1 MRKETWTSIILA
13 GTLLAGVTAC
23 ERAGEPTQPGTSG
36 SPPARQEQPSSPP
49 SSPSSQPEKQQPG
62 GTQK

>member
-1 MRKETWTSIILA
+1 MRKEIWTSIILA

-23 ERAGEPTQPGTSG
+23 ERAGEPAKPAPSG

-49 SSPSSQPEKQQPG
+49 SGTSSQPEKQKPAD
-62 GTQK
+62 TQE